1 MISKVL
7 SNVNSFFI
15 LYWRHPFLTIFTT
28 DKLYNKQKGVKK
40 MSVKI
45 EFENEV
51 LLCRLCGEIDHH
63 TTLPIRLDID
73 DRIENCR
80 PQTVILDFS
89 DVTFMDS
96 SGIGLVMGRY
106 KLLNEF
112 GGVLE
117 ITGLSNNS
125 YKVMR
130 LAGLD
135 RIANIKKGDK
145 KQ

>member
-1 MISKVL
+1 
-7 SNVNSFFI
+7 
-15 LYWRHPFLTIFTT
+15 
-28 DKLYNKQKGVKK
+28 

-45 EFENEV
+45 DFDDEV

-73 DRIENCR
+73 DRIESCR
-80 PQTVILDFS
+80 PKTVILDFS

-106 KLLNEF
+106 KLLSEF
-112 GGVLE
+112 NGTLE
-117 ITGLSNNS
+117 VSGLSNNA

-135 RIANIKKGDK
+135 RIATITKGVK

>member
-1 MISKVL
+1 
-7 SNVNSFFI
+7 
-15 LYWRHPFLTIFTT
+15 
-28 DKLYNKQKGVKK
+28 

-45 EFENEV
+45 EFENET
-51 LLCRLCGEIDHH
+51 LNCRLCGEIDQH

-106 KLLNEF
+106 KLLSEF
-112 GGVLE
+112 GGELE
-117 ITGLSNNS
+117 VTGLSNNS
-125 YKVMR
+125 YKGMR

-135 RIANIKKGDK
+135 LIANIKKGSEK
-145 KQ
+145 K

>member
-1 MISKVL
+1 
-7 SNVNSFFI
+7 
-15 LYWRHPFLTIFTT
+15 
-28 DKLYNKQKGVKK
+28 

-45 EFENEV
+45 KFENEI

-80 PQTVILDFS
+80 PKTVILDFS

-106 KLLNEF
+106 KLLSEF
-112 GGVLE
+112 GGDLE
-117 ITGLSNNS
+117 VTGLSSNS

>member
-1 MISKVL
+1 
-7 SNVNSFFI
+7 
-15 LYWRHPFLTIFTT
+15 
-28 DKLYNKQKGVKK
+28 

-45 EFENEV
+45 EFENET
-51 LLCRLCGEIDHH
+51 LNCRLCGEIDHH

-73 DRIENCR
+73 DRIENCH
-80 PQTVILDFS
+80 PKTLILDFS

-112 GGVLE
+112 GGELE
-117 ITGLSNNS
+117 VTGLSNNS

-145 KQ
+145 K

>member
-1 MISKVL
+1 
-7 SNVNSFFI
+7 
-15 LYWRHPFLTIFTT
+15 
-28 DKLYNKQKGVKK
+28 

-45 EFENEV
+45 EFENEI

-80 PQTVILDFS
+80 PKTVILDFS

-106 KLLNEF
+106 KLLSEF
-112 GGVLE
+112 GGDLE
-117 ITGLSNNS
+117 VTGLSNNS

>member
-1 MISKVL
+1 
-7 SNVNSFFI
+7 
-15 LYWRHPFLTIFTT
+15 
-28 DKLYNKQKGVKK
+28 

-45 EFENEV
+45 DFDGET
-51 LLCRLCGEIDHH
+51 LYCRLNGEIDHH

-80 PQTVILDFS
+80 PKHTILDFS

-106 KLLNEF
+106 KILSEF
-112 GGVLE
+112 DGTLE
-117 ITGLSNNS
+117 VTGLSNNS

-135 RIANIKKGDK
+135 RIANISKGMKKNGN
-145 KQ
+145 Q

>member
-1 MISKVL
+1 
-7 SNVNSFFI
+7 
-15 LYWRHPFLTIFTT
+15 
-28 DKLYNKQKGVKK
+28 

-45 EFENEV
+45 EFENET
-51 LLCRLCGEIDHH
+51 LNCRLCGEIDHH

-80 PQTVILDFS
+80 PKTLILDFS

-112 GGVLE
+112 GGELE
-117 ITGLSNNS
+117 VTGLSNNS

-130 LAGLD
+130 LARLD
-135 RIANIKKGDK
+135 RIANIKKGSEK
-145 KQ
+145 K

>member
-1 MISKVL
+1 
-7 SNVNSFFI
+7 
-15 LYWRHPFLTIFTT
+15 
-28 DKLYNKQKGVKK
+28 

-45 EFENEV
+45 QFDGECLCC
-51 LLCRLCGEIDHH
+51 LLSGELDHH
-63 TTLPIRLDID
+63 TTLPIRLEID

-80 PQTVILDFS
+80 PKNTILDFT

-106 KLLNEF
+106 KLLSEF
-112 GGVLE
+112 NGTLE
-117 ITGLSNNS
+117 VTGLSNNA

-135 RIANIKKGDK
+135 RIATITKGVKK
-145 KQ
+145 

>member
-1 MISKVL
+1 
-7 SNVNSFFI
+7 
-15 LYWRHPFLTIFTT
+15 
-28 DKLYNKQKGVKK
+28 

-45 EFENEV
+45 EFENET
-51 LLCRLCGEIDHH
+51 LNCRLCGEIDHH

-80 PQTVILDFS
+80 PKAVILDFS

-112 GGVLE
+112 GGELE
-117 ITGLSNNS
+117 VTGLSNNS

-135 RIANIKKGDK
+135 RIANIKKGSDK
-145 KQ
+145 K

>member
-1 MISKVL
+1 
-7 SNVNSFFI
+7 
-15 LYWRHPFLTIFTT
+15 
-28 DKLYNKQKGVKK
+28 

-45 EFENEV
+45 EFSDEI
-51 LLCRLCGEIDHH
+51 LLCKLNGEIDHH

-73 DRIENCR
+73 ERIETCR

-89 DVTFMDS
+89 NVTFMDS

-106 KLLNEF
+106 KILNEL
-112 GGVLE
+112 GGTLE
-117 ITGLSNNS
+117 VTGLSDNS

-135 RIANIKKGDK
+135 RIANIKKGIKNNDN
-145 KQ
+145 

>member
-1 MISKVL
+1 
-7 SNVNSFFI
+7 
-15 LYWRHPFLTIFTT
+15 
-28 DKLYNKQKGVKK
+28 

-112 GGVLE
+112 GGSLE

>member
-1 MISKVL
+1 
-7 SNVNSFFI
+7 
-15 LYWRHPFLTIFTT
+15 
-28 DKLYNKQKGVKK
+28 

-45 EFENEV
+45 EFENEI

-80 PQTVILDFS
+80 PKTVILDFS

-112 GGVLE
+112 GGALE

-125 YKVMR
+125 YKVMH

-145 KQ
+145 K